1 MPADPWPL
9 GDKFVPLGLAG
20 CPRGGAQ
27 LDPGDA
33 APTQLDGV
41 GPVNDRV
48 VRIAAGQG
56 FWGDWLEAPVRQVR
70 GGPIDYL
77 MMDYLAEVTMSIMQ
91 KQKSRDP
98 SAGYAR
104 DFIPLMERI
113 LPDIVERGIKVT
125 SNAGGVNPRGCAEA
139 VLEVARRLG
148 LQGKL
153 RVGLVTRRRHP
164 RPARRADRQGSRA
177 ERHGNRPAPLRHSR
191 SRALGQRLPRHG
203 ADRGRRW
210 AAMPTSS

>member
-1 MPADPWPL
+1 MRAN
-9 GDKFVPLGLAG
+9 G
-20 CPRGGAQ
+20 R
-27 LDPGDA
+27 
-33 APTQLDGV
+33 T
-41 GPVNDRV
+41 

-104 DFIPLMERI
+104 DFVPLMERI
-113 LPDIVERGIKVT
+113 LPDVVERGIRVT

-139 VLEVARRLG
+139 VLEVARRLE
-148 LQGKL
+148 LPRRL
-153 RVGLVTRRRHP
+153 RVGLVTR
-164 RPARRADRQGSRA
+164 
-177 ERHGNRPAPLRHSR
+177 
-191 SRALGQRLPRHG
+191 
-203 ADRGRRW
+203 
-210 AAMPTSS
+210 